1 MCGFDASFAIRWS
14 HLSLPLAVTSTSLMW
29 QLLWQLFTRISS
41 FCGNAVC
48 LVRGH
53 LRILKA
59 YRLIVTIGLLFHCR
73 SWWWNHLKAIRWF
86 HPRFLKKAGF
96 LVGCLHVLEQGAT
109 QQKTQWK
116 WMVFSRFLSCWG
128 KFNSSKWSK
137 TTLIKDQKVF
147 SCGYVT
153 FFWVAP
159 PWPWRLPAATYQ
171 LLFNKHILWL
181 KAKGGLDELL
191 SNRLRFHC
199 DVCTFVLLRL
209 RFLEQTAQ

>member
-1 MCGFDASFAIRWS
+1 MIAMCGFDASFAIRWS

-29 QLLWQLFTRISS
+29 QLLWQLFARISS
-41 FCGNAVC
+41 FCGNLVC

-59 YRLIVTIGLLFHCR
+59 YRLIVTIGLLFHCH
-73 SWWWNHLKAIRWF
+73 WWWNHLKAIRWF

-96 LVGCLHVLEQGAT
+96 LVGCLHARARGNT
-109 QQKTQWK
+109 TKNQWK

-137 TTLIKDQKVF
+137 TTLIKDQKVL

-153 FFWVAP
+153 LFWVAP
-159 PWPWRLPAATYQ
+159 PWPCRLPAATYQ
-171 LLFNKHILWL
+171 LLKNVLWL

-191 SNRLRFHC
+191 SIL
-199 DVCTFVLLRL
+199 
-209 RFLEQTAQ
+209 

>member
-1 MCGFDASFAIRWS
+1 MP
-14 HLSLPLAVTSTSLMW
+14 LSL
-29 QLLWQLFTRISS
+29 
-41 FCGNAVC
+41 
-48 LVRGH
+48 
-53 LRILKA
+53 
-59 YRLIVTIGLLFHCR
+59 
-73 SWWWNHLKAIRWF
+73 
-86 HPRFLKKAGF
+86 
-96 LVGCLHVLEQGAT
+96 GAT

-128 KFNSSKWSK
+128 KFNGSKWSK
-137 TTLIKDQKVF
+137 TTLIKDQKVL

-153 FFWVAP
+153 FFWLLHNDLGD
-159 PWPWRLPAATYQ
+159 WQQ
-171 LLFNKHILWL
+171 LHINLTTFQKNILWL